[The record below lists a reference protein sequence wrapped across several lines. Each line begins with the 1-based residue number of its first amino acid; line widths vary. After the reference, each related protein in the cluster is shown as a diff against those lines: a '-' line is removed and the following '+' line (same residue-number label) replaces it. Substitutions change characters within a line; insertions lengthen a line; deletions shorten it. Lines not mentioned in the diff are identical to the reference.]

1 MALATSSGGQLK
13 TLNDNCWVS
22 IPNYGKIQLK
32 ILPEI
37 SDSKKATY
45 ADTIVIGRSTPI
57 KTYSHSDNRTISMKM
72 HFLVVQQSDI
82 QTNIKYLWAIESA
95 VYPRLGQNS
104 NPYTPPPVCHIQCGQ
119 MLGDA
124 PLCVILDNYNVSFPT
139 NVAWDKDTL
148 LPYYFEVTT
157 SWHVVYATSSGIP
170 NQDKIISH
178 GA

>member
-57 KTYSHSDNRTISMKM
+57 KTY
-72 HFLVVQQSDI
+72 LVVQQSDI

-104 NPYTPPPVCHIQCGQ
+104 NPYTPPPVCQIQCGQ

-157 SWHVVYATSSGIP
+157 SWHVVYATSSGLP